1 MGASAYNKYMT
12 TQNIILIVL
21 AVIISQTVC
30 NVYIPESYRCA
41 RYFGI
46 FVLLMLFYIIK
57 K

>member
-1 MGASAYNKYMT
+1 MTSYNA
-12 TQNIILIVL
+12 ILIVL